1 MKKLKEILRF
11 ILEYI
16 RDLLLMLIPWKTWLV
31 IAIVA
36 LISFIISIMYAEKFT
51 IVFKLLLV
59 ALGIIGF
66 LIKKYGLCFKAF
78 SLIFAMNRIA

>member
-1 MKKLKEILRF
+1 MKILKEILRF

-16 RDLLLMLIPWKTWLV
+16 RDFLLMIIPWKTWV
-31 IAIVA
+31 IIGFVA
-36 LISFIISIMYAEKFT
+36 LISFIISIMYAEKFKDT
-51 IVFKLLLV
+51 FKVFLV

-78 SLIFAMNRIA
+78 SIVFAMNRIA